1 MKSEYSQ
8 VPRMRT
14 WMYSGG
20 LLFIPSTTVA
30 QVNSRMWLVL
40 QVTCVNAVP
49 QTSLSFPQDTLNQSH
64 GIGHLLYGLRMV
76 WLSMCALTTG
86 KDTIFPDQN
95 KDKKKFYFLIPLHHL
110 II

>member
-1 MKSEYSQ
+1 MDVFRRAIIHSIYH
-8 VPRMRT
+8 
-14 WMYSGG
+14 SGSG
-20 LLFIPSTTVA
+20 KRENAACATTDLC
-30 QVNSRMWLVL
+30 QCSG
-40 QVTCVNAVP
+40 P
-49 QTSLSFPQDTLNQSH
+49 QTSLYFPQDTLNQSH

-76 WLSMCALTTG
+76 RLSICALTTG